1 MYSRN
6 MEKLLLHLTRDGVL
20 VLDFEDEIT
29 RGCVV
34 THGGQI
40 VQPRP
45 KERPAAG
52 GGT

>member
-1 MYSRN
+1 
-6 MEKLLLHLTRDGVL
+6 VL